1 MSANVVGSAE
11 RAVSENLLNCG
22 KMASVGRPTLVF
34 TSDFHKNRLQVESSG
49 PIALV
54 ATETLTAEEN
64 VSTTEPDLQTK
75 SARDAQKEGSLLLL
89 VEDNQADVF
98 LVEQAIEFYQVPVK
112 VVVAEDGELAC
123 QYFDRAD
130 ADENTLCPAVLVLD
144 LNLPKRSGTEVLDR
158 VRKSPKCRDIAVV
171 IMTSSDSIEDRRNA
185 SRLGADRY
193 FRKPTSYREFLQI
206 GAVLNEVLKEHAS

>member
-1 MSANVVGSAE
+1 
-11 RAVSENLLNCG
+11 
-22 KMASVGRPTLVF
+22 VGRPILVF
-34 TSDFHKNRLQVESSG
+34 PSHFQKDQLELGSDG
-49 PIALV
+49 PIALDPV
-54 ATETLTAEEN
+54 ETIPAEGSAP
-64 VSTTEPDLQTK
+64 VTEPDLLTK
-75 SARDAQKEGSLLLL
+75 PARDAQTEGSLLLL

-130 ADENTLCPAVLVLD
+130 TDDSTPCPAVLVLD
-144 LNLPKRSGTEVLDR
+144 LNLPKRSGTEVLNR
-158 VRKSPKCRDIAVV
+158 VRQSSKCRDIAVV

-206 GAVLNEVLKEHAS
+206 GAVLNEVLKEHAT